1 MKRIYTPSRIKK
13 ILIVDDDQ
21 AVASIYQSKLQRERF
36 AVDIANSGE
45 SALLKLEVA
54 PVDLVILDLSLP
66 GMDGE
71 EILKSIRLLSVVDA
85 LPVIVFSNAYVP
97 GLMQAAVKAG
107 VSKCVNKSDCT
118 PHQMV
123 EITREVL
130 NIAALPDKTLS
141 GQFEEEDEQAK
152 LVADFCAGAPR
163 RYGGLRAAHHAFI
176 AAQKDE
182 LRLAELYEMSRQAR
196 HLAGAAAVG
205 GFRKIAQLAGAL
217 EAMLFQLHARP
228 AITTPSATRTI
239 AQAIDRLAQLFDH
252 ATSPPKP
259 EVSASPTILVVDDEI
274 ISRQAIESA
283 LKKAN
288 LAAVCMEDSIAAEVV
303 LKETHFDLIFLDV
316 EMPGQ
321 SGLDLCASIQKMATN
336 STTPVVF
343 VTCHSDFANW
353 ARTSLSGGK
362 DFISKPFLPVELAVK
377 ALTWLFEQKAQAFST
392 ATGHGNNINEQRT
405 AGAALERHSY
415 DNKTERPNAVFSS
428 SI

>member
-1 MKRIYTPSRIKK
+1 MKRIYTPRKIKK

-21 AVASIYQSKLQRERF
+21 AVASIYQSRLQHERF
-36 AVDIANSGE
+36 EVDIANSGE
-45 SALLKLEVA
+45 SALLKLEIA
-54 PVDLVILDLSLP
+54 PVDIVILDLSLP
-66 GMDGE
+66 GMDGV

-85 LPVIVFSNAYVP
+85 LPVIVFSNAYVS

-107 VSKCVNKSDCT
+107 ATKCVNKSACT

-123 EITREVL
+123 EIIREVL
-130 NIAALPDKTLS
+130 DITAIPDRTLS
-141 GQFEEEDEQAK
+141 EQFEEDEQAK
-152 LVADFCAGAPR
+152 LVAEFCARAPR
-163 RYGGLRAAHHAFI
+163 RFGGLRAAHHAFV

-182 LRLAELYEMSRQAR
+182 LRLAELYEMSRQTR
-196 HLAGAAAVG
+196 RLAGAAGVG

-228 AITTPSATRTI
+228 AIITPSTTRTI
-239 AQAIDRLAQLFDH
+239 AQAIDRLAELFGR
-252 ATSPPKP
+252 ATSPLEP

-274 ISRQAIESA
+274 ISREAIESA

-288 LAAVCMEDSIAAEVV
+288 LAAVCLEDSIAAEVV

-343 VTCHSDFANW
+343 VTCHSDFESR

-377 ALTWLFEQKAQAFST
+377 ALTWLFKEAQSFSIGT
-392 ATGHGNNINEQRT
+392 SHGENINERQT
-405 AGAALERHSY
+405 AEAGLEQHSY
-415 DNKTERPNAVFSS
+415 ENKPKRPHAVVSS
-428 SI
+428 RN

>member
-1 MKRIYTPSRIKK
+1 MKRIYTPRKIKK

-21 AVASIYQSKLQRERF
+21 AVASIYQSKLQHERF
-36 AVDIANSGE
+36 EVDIANTGE
-45 SALLKLEVA
+45 SALVKLEIA

-66 GMDGE
+66 GMDGV
-71 EILKSIRLLSVVDA
+71 EILKTIRLLSGVDA
-85 LPVIVFSNAYVP
+85 LPVIVFSNAYVS

-107 VSKCVNKSDCT
+107 ATKCVNKSDCT

-123 EITREVL
+123 EIIREVL
-130 NIAALPDKTLS
+130 NITAIPDRTLS
-141 GQFEEEDEQAK
+141 EQFEEEEQAK

-163 RYGGLRAAHHAFI
+163 RFGGLRAAHHAFV
-176 AAQKDE
+176 AAQKDD
-182 LRLAELYEMSRQAR
+182 LRLAELYEMYRQAR
-196 HLAGAAAVG
+196 RLAGAAGVG

-217 EAMLFQLHARP
+217 EALLFQLYTRP
-228 AITTPSATRTI
+228 AIITPSTTRTI
-239 AQAIDRLAQLFDH
+239 AQAIDRLAELFGH
-252 ATSPPKP
+252 ATSPPEP
-259 EVSASPTILVVDDEI
+259 EVSASPAILVVDDEI
-274 ISRQAIESA
+274 ISREAIGAA

-288 LAAVCMEDSIAAEVV
+288 LAAVCLEDSIAAEAI

-343 VTCHSDFANW
+343 VTCHSDFESR

-377 ALTWLFEQKAQAFST
+377 ALTWLFNEKAQPVSI
-392 ATGHGNNINEQRT
+392 ATSHGDNINEPQTAEAGLEQR
-405 AGAALERHSY
+405 SY
-415 DNKTERPNAVFSS
+415 ENKTKRPHAVVSS
-428 SI
+428 RK